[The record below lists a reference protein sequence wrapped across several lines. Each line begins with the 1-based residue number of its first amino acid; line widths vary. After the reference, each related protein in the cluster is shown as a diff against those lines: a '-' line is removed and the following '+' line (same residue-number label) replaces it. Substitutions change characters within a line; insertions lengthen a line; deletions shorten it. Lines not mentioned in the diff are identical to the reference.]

1 MRLVYRLRAIT
12 LGSHGGSKSYGED
25 SLSAERIIAQ
35 LTAASQRLEEA
46 QTRLR
51 EAGEAASQART
62 LVAGALRGSSG
73 QLVGQLGS
81 LVDAV
86 GQVSNRTPILR
97 EQVQQTITK
106 VKALGKLDGGGGS
119 GTSQPPLT
127 RSPRPTPNA
136 APKSRQQR
144 DRAEKDPVPTPQ
156 RERVSA
162 EAIGFGAAVASAAWA
177 AVSEFMAV
185 QTKTVVGTIL
195 AIAAAT
201 SAGKALLEKRQERK
215 NKDEDQ

>member
-1 MRLVYRLRAIT
+1 MRLRLVYRLRAIT

-25 SLSAERIIAQ
+25 SLSAEQIIAQ

-46 QTRLR
+46 QTKLR

-106 VKALGKLDGGGGS
+106 VKALG
-119 GTSQPPLT
+119 
-127 RSPRPTPNA
+127 N
-136 APKSRQQR
+136 
-144 DRAEKDPVPTPQ
+144 
-156 RERVSA
+156 
-162 EAIGFGAAVASAAWA
+162 
-177 AVSEFMAV
+177 
-185 QTKTVVGTIL
+185 
-195 AIAAAT
+195 
-201 SAGKALLEKRQERK
+201 
-215 NKDEDQ
+215 